1 MMAICWPGVLPGAA
15 QPPSCCR
22 DPWQPLLNTRLNQKA
37 DLTSL
42 DWRGRTV
49 PFGCL
54 VTTDEGALIFVL
66 LEPWDAGGQPVL
78 SVSSLHLAGIS
89 RACCPQASPRQGF
102 QLH

>member
-1 MMAICWPGVLPGAA
+1 MQLIATCWPWVLPGAA

-42 DWRGRTV
+42 DWSGRTV

-54 VTTDEGALIFVL
+54 VTTDEGALMFVL
-66 LEPWDAGGQPVL
+66 LEPWDAGGL
-78 SVSSLHLAGIS
+78 SASSLQTWLASQGLLV
-89 RACCPQASPRQGF
+89 PRHVPSQVF
-102 QLH
+102 QPC

>member
-1 MMAICWPGVLPGAA
+1 MLPGAA

-42 DWRGRTV
+42 DWSGRTV

-54 VTTDEGALIFVL
+54 VTTDEGALMFVL
-66 LEPWDAGGQPVL
+66 LEPWDAGGL
-78 SVSSLHLAGIS
+78 SVGSLQICLASQELVVPQQVSSEVPAL
-89 RACCPQASPRQGF
+89 PAS
-102 QLH
+102 LN